1 MVTMAPD
8 QQPAESH
15 RWQRRLGGFGLLW
28 SSSAVS
34 SLGDGLRITVLP
46 LLAVAATSDP
56 RQIAVVATAGLL
68 PWPLLGLLSGVIA
81 DRVDRRRA
89 MWLVDA
95 ARAVMM
101 LGFAAWIATG
111 APTIALLAAVAFFIG
126 AGHTVYDS
134 AATGLLPSL
143 VCADRLP
150 YANSRLVTTTMLTGQ
165 LLGPAVA
172 GLLFAVAPELPL
184 GIDAGSFLVAALLVA
199 VIRVPPTHGRS
210 SPRARTRVRTDIREG
225 LVALWRDRTL
235 RTMTAL
241 IAVLAGVS
249 GALAALL
256 VLYAKQRLH
265 LGSTGYG
272 LLFCCY
278 AIGGLVG
285 SVSAPMMLKAGSAV
299 RPLIVVLTLTVGSFA
314 GLAATTTVIA
324 AVIALIAFGVAVGLW
339 YVLSASMFQTHAPS
353 ALLGRVSSA
362 YRTTAVSAAA
372 LGSVCAGFTA
382 DAVGIANTLLACA
395 LLVAGAGLLNRNRIA
410 AAQLTPPLDG
420 RHGARAR
427 A

>member
-1 MVTMAPD
+1 MAPD
-8 QQPAESH
+8 RQPAESPP
-15 RWQRRLGGFGLLW
+15 WQRRLGGFGLLW

-34 SLGDGLRITVLP
+34 SLGDGLRVTVLP
-46 LLAVAATSDP
+46 LLAFAATTDP
-56 RQIAVVATAGLL
+56 RQIAMVATAGLL

-95 ARAVMM
+95 ARGVIM

-111 APTIALLAAVAFFIG
+111 APTIALLAAVAFLLG

-134 AATGLLPSL
+134 AATALLPSL
-143 VCADRLP
+143 VSADRLP
-150 YANSRLVTTTMLTGQ
+150 SANSRLATTTMLTGQ

-184 GIDAGSFLVAALLVA
+184 AIDASSYVVAALLVA
-199 VIRVPPTHGRS
+199 VIRVPPTQWRS

-225 LVALWRDRTL
+225 LGVLWRDRTL

-249 GALAALL
+249 GALIALL
-256 VLYAKQRLH
+256 VLYANQRLH

-272 LLFCCY
+272 LLICCY
-278 AIGGLVG
+278 AIGGLIG
-285 SVSAPMMLKAGSAV
+285 GVSAPKMLKGGSAV
-299 RPLIVVLTLTVGSFA
+299 RPLIVVLTLTAGSFA

-339 YVLSASMFQTHAPS
+339 NVLSASMFQTHAPS
-353 ALLGRVSSA
+353 GLLGRVSSA

-382 DAVGIANTLLACA
+382 DAVGIPATLLACA
-395 LLVAGAGLLNRNRIA
+395 LLVAGAGLLNSTRIA
-410 AAQLTPPLDG
+410 AAQLTPPVDE
-420 RHGARAR
+420 RPGARTPA
-427 A
+427 

>member
-1 MVTMAPD
+1 MARD
-8 QQPAESH
+8 QQPAESPPRQH
-15 RWQRRLGGFGLLW
+15 RLGGFGLLW

-46 LLAVAATSDP
+46 LLAVAATNDP
-56 RQIAVVATAGLL
+56 RQIAVVTTAGML
-68 PWPLLGLLSGVIA
+68 PWPLLGLLGGVLA

-95 ARAVMM
+95 ARGVMM
-101 LGFAAWIATG
+101 VGFAAWIATG
-111 APTIALLAAVAFFIG
+111 APTIALLAAVAFLIG
-126 AGHTVYDS
+126 AGHTIYDS
-134 AATGLLPSL
+134 AATALLPSL
-143 VCADRLP
+143 VPADRLP
-150 YANSRLVTTTMLTGQ
+150 YANSRLATTTMLTGT

-199 VIRVPPTHGRS
+199 VIRVPPTRLRS
-210 SPRARTRVRTDIREG
+210 NPQARTRVRTDISEG
-225 LVALWRDRTL
+225 IRALWRDRTL
-235 RTMTAL
+235 RTVTAL
-241 IAVLAGVS
+241 IAVLAGIS

-272 LLFCCY
+272 LLFSCY
-278 AIGGLVG
+278 AIGGLIG
-285 SVSAPMMLKAGSAV
+285 SVSAPKMLKGGSAV
-299 RPLIVVLTLTVGSFA
+299 QPLIVVLTLTIGSFA

-339 YVLSASMFQTHAPS
+339 NVLSASMFQTHSPIG
-353 ALLGRVSSA
+353 LLGRVSSA
-362 YRTTAVSAAA
+362 YRTIAVSAAA

-382 DAVGIANTLLACA
+382 HTVGIPDTLLACA
-395 LLVAGAGLLNRNRIA
+395 LLVAGAGLLNRTRIA
-410 AAQLTPPLDG
+410 AARL
-420 RHGARAR
+420 
-427 A
+427 

>member
-1 MVTMAPD
+1 MAPD
-8 QQPAESH
+8 QQPAESPP
-15 RWQRRLGGFGLLW
+15 WQRRLGGFGLLW

-46 LLAVAATSDP
+46 LLAVAATTDP
-56 RQIAVVATAGLL
+56 RQIAVVTTAGML
-68 PWPLLGLLSGVIA
+68 PWPLLGLLGGVIA

-95 ARAVMM
+95 ARGVIM
-101 LGFAAWIATG
+101 LGFTAWITKG
-111 APTIALLAAVAFFIG
+111 VPTIALLAAVAFLLG
-126 AGHTVYDS
+126 AGHTVYNS
-134 AATGLLPSL
+134 AATALLPSL
-143 VCADRLP
+143 VSADRLP
-150 YANSRLVTTTMLTGQ
+150 SANSRLATTTMLIGQ

-184 GIDAGSFLVAALLVA
+184 AIDAISYVVAALLVA
-199 VIRVPPTHGRS
+199 VIRVPPTRLRS

-225 LVALWRDRTL
+225 LGVLWRERTL

-249 GALAALL
+249 GALVALL
-256 VLYAKQRLH
+256 VLYANQRLH

-272 LLFCCY
+272 LLICCY
-278 AIGGLVG
+278 AIGGLIGSASAPKMLKGG
-285 SVSAPMMLKAGSAV
+285 SVGRA
-299 RPLIVVLTLTVGSFA
+299 LIVVLTLTVGTFA

-339 YVLSASMFQTHAPS
+339 NVLSASMFQTHAPS
-353 ALLGRVSSA
+353 GLLGRVSSA
-362 YRTTAVSAAA
+362 YSTTAVSAAA

-382 DAVGIANTLLACA
+382 DAVGIPNTLLACA

-410 AAQLTPPLDG
+410 AAQLAPPVDG
-420 RHGARAR
+420 RPGARAP